1 MQSLVFQCKGRGKDY
16 ADDAFFHSGIVQTA
30 MIEHIH
36 EDLAIS
42 PESSPQ
48 VIKREAKP
56 EEIAAMIA
64 YLLGEESKFTTG
76 TSMMID
82 GGWTS

>member
-1 MQSLVFQCKGRGKDY
+1 
-16 ADDAFFHSGIVQTA
+16 

-42 PESSPQ
+42 PEDSAQ

-64 YLLGEESKFTTG
+64 YLLGDESKFTTG
-76 TSMMID
+76 ASMMID

>member
-1 MQSLVFQCKGRGKDY
+1 VVRYKGRENNY
-16 ADDAFFHSGIVQTA
+16 ADDLLSNSGIVQTA